1 MKRSFDLI
9 VQQDLTLLVYDK
21 SPHYDNIRLSIQRF
35 SMLVKHPVGIHT
47 FRMSP
52 ITLWNAAAIGMK
64 SDEVISALEQYASAP
79 VPMKV
84 KQDITLW
91 MDRYGLFTLEGEEGS
106 DILLLRCR
114 DVHVLSRMMQDG
126 EIGLLISGKLAEDCV
141 IVQPKNRGRIKRDLA
156 RAGYPIIDR
165 VGYREGERLSF
176 SLADPA
182 DEGKGR
188 TFSLRSYQQE
198 AVQAFIGSETL
209 PGGDG
214 VVVLP
219 CGAGKT
225 VVGIGAIAALQSETL
240 ILTSNATSVKQWK
253 AELLRKT
260 TLREDQ
266 IGTYTSTEKEVRPIT
281 ISTYQMM
288 TFRRSD
294 EDEWIHM
301 RLFHERNWGLL
312 IYDEVHLLPAPV
324 FRTTADLQAARRLG
338 LTATLV
344 REDGC
349 EKDVFSLIGPKRYE
363 QPWKSLEKEG
373 WIATVHCV
381 EVRVDMEEET
391 HERYLAASE
400 REKARIAGENE
411 QKELVVN
418 RLLERHA
425 SAPTLIIGQY
435 LNQLRTLSERLRIP
449 LMTGETPQQE
459 RERLYQQFRSG
470 ELRSLIVSKVAN
482 FAVDLPDATIAIQ
495 VSGSFGSRQEE
506 AQRIGRVLRPK
517 SDGREAYFYSV
528 VTDRSKEQEFAR
540 KRQLFLAEQ
549 GYTYDV
555 MKGEG
560 IYEVESV
567 ENDDA

>member
-64 SDEVISALEQYASAP
+64 SDEVISVLEQYASAP

-106 DILLLRCR
+106 DVLLLRCR
-114 DVHVLSRMMQDG
+114 DVHVLNRMMQDG
-126 EIGLLISGKLAEDCV
+126 EIGLLISGKLSADCV

-182 DEGKGR
+182 DKGKGR
-188 TFSLRSYQQE
+188 TFSLRNYQQE

-435 LNQLRTLSERLRIP
+435 LNQLRTLSERLHIP

-560 IYEVESV
+560 IYEAESV